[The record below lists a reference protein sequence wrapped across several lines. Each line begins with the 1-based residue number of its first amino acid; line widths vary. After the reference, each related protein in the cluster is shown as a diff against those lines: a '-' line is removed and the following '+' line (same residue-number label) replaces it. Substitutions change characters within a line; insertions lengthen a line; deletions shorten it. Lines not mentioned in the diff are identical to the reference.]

1 MRASQGWLLTA
12 ICAVVLGMAVSGCGT
27 ASMVLPSD
35 TAGTALF
42 EQAQTFLADGK
53 NRQAAGAFE
62 TLLRNYP
69 TSPHLAEARIGQG
82 RAYYEQNRN
91 DRLLLAVNAFR
102 NFLTYHPSHA
112 QVDYAQL
119 MIAMSFTRLMRSADR
134 DQSQTRAAL
143 QAYQDFHED
152 YPDSRYR
159 DLAENNMREVV
170 DTLAQHEI
178 QVAMFQLGRG
188 RYDATRQRAH
198 YALRNYPQTSFRCDL
213 INLLA
218 ESH

>member
-1 MRASQGWLLTA
+1 
-12 ICAVVLGMAVSGCGT
+12 
-27 ASMVLPSD
+27 
-35 TAGTALF
+35 
-42 EQAQTFLADGK
+42 
-53 NRQAAGAFE
+53 
-62 TLLRNYP
+62 
-69 TSPHLAEARIGQG
+69 
-82 RAYYEQNRN
+82 
-91 DRLLLAVNAFR
+91 
-102 NFLTYHPSHA
+102 
-112 QVDYAQL
+112 

-218 ESH
+218 ESHWREGDARQAGDYYQRLVDEHPDCDYAGDARKRLNTGGAVGSLNGDDPGIR